1 MLAVLLFAGGTYA
14 LSQTLVVTALPLL
27 AEHFDA
33 SPAATSWTLT
43 AFLLSGAA
51 CIPIVARLG
60 DVYGKR
66 RTLTIVML
74 VYCVGAAINTV
85 AESLPPLIVGRVLQG
100 TAAGLFPLGFG
111 IVRESFPRERVA
123 GGLGAISAVF
133 GVGAGIGLPLSGL
146 VIDHLS
152 ITWLFGIGLLGVP
165 AAAATALLL
174 PESPRA
180 PRQPIDWLGAV
191 LLATSIGSVLLA
203 VTQGNRWGWASAPTV
218 AALATGAVLAAVLVR
233 HTARTRV
240 PLLDLG
246 MLRDRRV
253 AIANLTIFLVG
264 ASMFIAFVLN
274 PQLALTDP
282 AAGFGFGTTPTVAG
296 LLLLSTA
303 LSQLVVGPLA
313 GQIGARI
320 GFRALMLGGTVL
332 LVAAGAWMVVLHGHE
347 WDLVIGGL
355 LLGTGIACASAAAA
369 NVLADAVPPAQFG
382 VATGMNTVLR
392 TAGGAFGAA
401 IATACLT
408 GRTSADGV
416 APAEGA
422 FTLGFAIAAV
432 IGAAAFV
439 AAWRLPPDGGVRRP
453 PASPRRGSSAGA
465 RRSRRSSDT
474 PA

>member
-1 MLAVLLFAGGTYA
+1 MLGVLLFAGGTYA
-14 LSQTLVVTALPLL
+14 LSQTLVVTALPIL
-27 AEHFDA
+27 AAHFDA
-33 SPAATSWTLT
+33 SPNATSWALT
-43 AFLLSGAA
+43 AFLLAGAA
-51 CIPIVARLG
+51 SIPIVARLG

-66 RTLTIVML
+66 RVVTIVML
-74 VYCVGAAINTV
+74 VFSAGAVINTA

-111 IVRESFPRERVA
+111 IIRESFPPARVA
-123 GGLGAISAVF
+123 GSLGAMSVIF

-152 ITWLFGIGLLGVP
+152 ITWLFAIGLLGLP
-165 AAAATALLL
+165 AAAATALLI
-174 PESPRA
+174 PESPRTPA
-180 PRQPIDWLGAV
+180 QSIDWLGAV
-191 LLATSIGSVLLA
+191 LLAASLGSVLLA

-218 AALATGAVLAAVLVR
+218 AALATGAGLAVVLVR
-233 HTARTRV
+233 HTARSPA

-282 AAGFGFGTTPTVAG
+282 AAGFGFGTSPTVAG

-313 GQIGARI
+313 GRIGARV
-320 GFRALMLGGTVL
+320 GFRALMMGGTLL
-332 LVAAGAWMVVLHGHE
+332 LVAAGAWMVALHGHE
-347 WDLVIGGL
+347 WDLVVGGL

-369 NVLADAVPPAQFG
+369 NVLVDAVPPSQFG

-401 IATACLT
+401 IATACLA
-408 GRTSADGV
+408 GNAAAGGE

-422 FTLGFAIAAV
+422 FTTGFAIAAV

-439 AAWRLPPDGGVRRP
+439 AAWRLPSTRT

-465 RRSRRSSDT
+465 RRTRRSSDT